1 MICISPTHRRRRQ
14 CQRLARSRHRV
25 RRVSKPQEFG
35 TAGTLPQCG
44 RRTGGWRRPGD
55 RHVLRERC
63 GRRRDDEQAGKDEDG
78 STAADAVPPEGITG
92 VVSGHGSAL
101 RSVVIAALLRARP
114 VQAQVAAV
122 FIRLE
127 QAGADRLREGGIV
140 EDVLFNDERSSTLRM
155 LSFGEAS
162 VPVGSAVGE

>member
-1 MICISPTHRRRRQ
+1 M
-14 CQRLARSRHRV
+14 
-25 RRVSKPQEFG
+25 
-35 TAGTLPQCG
+35 
-44 RRTGGWRRPGD
+44 
-55 RHVLRERC
+55 
-63 GRRRDDEQAGKDEDG
+63 
-78 STAADAVPPEGITG
+78 PPEGITG
-92 VVSGHGSAL
+92 VVSGHGSVL
-101 RSVVIAALLRARP
+101 RSVLIAALLRARP